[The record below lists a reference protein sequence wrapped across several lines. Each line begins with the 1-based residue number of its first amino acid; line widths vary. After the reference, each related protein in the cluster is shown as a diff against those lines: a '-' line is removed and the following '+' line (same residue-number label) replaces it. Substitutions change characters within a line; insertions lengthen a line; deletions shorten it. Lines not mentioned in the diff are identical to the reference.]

1 MTRLQRSNVLAKQF
15 VISLRRMPTAGK
27 NHAMALTLWGVNLRR
42 FAEQIVATTE
52 HALYGFAT
60 RLVVSMGKLSNAAIS
75 TQLQP
80 EA

>member
-1 MTRLQRSNVLAKQF
+1 
-15 VISLRRMPTAGK
+15 
-27 NHAMALTLWGVNLRR
+27 MALTLWGVNLRR